1 MTITTKGTAL
11 ITGASAGIGAEYA
24 EQLARR
30 GHDLIL
36 VARDAARLQAN
47 AQRLR
52 AATGR
57 SIEVLPADLTDRAD
71 LAHIVQRVEHDPSL
85 TLLVNNAGIALAGTL
100 LDADSASIE
109 RLIAL
114 NITAPTLLAAAA
126 ARAFK
131 ARGAGRI
138 VNIGSVVALAPEIFE
153 SSYAGSKAYVLGLT
167 QSLAAQLA
175 DSGVTVQAVLPG
187 LTRTEI
193 LDRAGRSFDEFP
205 AEHVMEVEDLVAA
218 GLTGLDRGETITIPP
233 LPDAADWDRFEA
245 ARQALAPN
253 LSHRRPGVRY
263 REAIAA

>member
-1 MTITTKGTAL
+1 MTTIHNGTAL

-36 VARDAARLQAN
+36 VARDAARLEAN
-47 AQRLR
+47 AGRLR

-57 SIEVLPADLTDRAD
+57 SVEVLAADLTDRAALD
-71 LAHIVQRVEHDPSL
+71 RVVQRVESDPSL
-85 TLLVNNAGIALAGTL
+85 TLLVNNAGIALGGTF
-100 LDADSASIE
+100 LDADAASIE

-114 NITAPTLLAAAA
+114 NVTAPTLLAAAA

-131 ARGAGRI
+131 ARGTGAI
-138 VNIGSVVALAPEIFE
+138 VNIASVLALAPENFE
-153 SSYAGSKAYVLGLT
+153 SSYGGSKAFVLAFT
-167 QSLAAQLA
+167 QSLAAQLKESSVA
-175 DSGVTVQAVLPG
+175 VQAVLPG

-218 GLTGLDRGETITIPP
+218 GLAGLDRGETVTIPP
-233 LPDAADWDRFEA
+233 LPDVADWDRFEA
-245 ARQALAPN
+245 ARLALAPN
-253 LSHRRPGVRY
+253 LSHREPGARY